1 MPPKCRIQD
10 SGWKSTD
17 PPCLLCAVWASEAKL
32 PAPSRVCSAGQATQ
46 PESSPARRRA
56 AVCRWARCDRWVLL
70 TGLGCSGP

>member
-32 PAPSRVCSAGQATQ
+32 PAPSQSGVLCRPSHSA
-46 PESSPARRRA
+46 
-56 AVCRWARCDRWVLL
+56 
-70 TGLGCSGP
+70 